1 MSIENVKAFREA
13 VNESKELQEK
23 IAAGE
28 DWVEVAK
35 AANFEFTAEEL
46 RNFSIMF
53 EDGDEEL
60 SDSELA
66 AASGGAMFKK
76 TPPGTPDTT
85 QVDGVPSGAR
95 AWGSGWRRNFSWG
108 QPPVCLFGRARSWN
122 NGRRGRGESGV
133 NVGSCSR

>member
-46 RNFSIMF
+46 RKYSKML

-60 SDSELA
+60 SDIELEA
-66 AASGGAMFKK
+66 ATGGVSLGYGSTKIIRVKLGQIGAIRY
-76 TPPGTPDTT
+76 
-85 QVDGVPSGAR
+85 QDGDD
-95 AWGSGWRRNFSWG
+95 
-108 QPPVCLFGRARSWN
+108 LI
-122 NGRRGRGESGV
+122 ELK
-133 NVGSCSR
+133 

>member
-46 RNFSIMF
+46 RKYSKML

-60 SDSELA
+60 SDSELDA
-66 AASGGAMFKK
+66 AAGGQGWLRYASFK
-76 TPPGTPDTT
+76 PIRLDL
-85 QVDGVPSGAR
+85 
-95 AWGSGWRRNFSWG
+95 GSGTGN
-108 QPPVCLFGRARSWN
+108 LYELN
-122 NGRRGRGESGV
+122 KKLE
-133 NVGSCSR
+133 

>member
-95 AWGSGWRRNFSWG
+95 AGGMGIGMATEFQLG
-108 QPPVCLFGRARSWN
+108 AAT
-122 NGRRGRGESGV
+122 GV
-133 NVGSCSR
+133 FVREGKKLE